1 MNLVWSLS
9 ALVQGLVAG
18 IATLVVLAIRAAI
31 GGASG
36 LAFADLWTAL
46 AVGIA
51 VGFVSFALPK
61 LTAWQIRR
69 ATGLA
74 PRHPLATSAF
84 PGRAGPPIADES
96 RTRASGGMD
105 RFDRFTDR
113 ARRVLTLAQDE
124 AQRFD
129 HSYISTEHLL
139 LGLLR
144 ETDGT
149 AALVLANL
157 DVEPTKVRQAV
168 EFIVGR
174 GDRPVVGEIGL
185 TSGGKRVIELAID
198 EARSLDQRHIG
209 TEHLLLGLVRETE
222 GIAAGVLESMG
233 VTVDRARAEVARV
246 IASGNDPG

>member
-1 MNLVWSLS
+1 MNLTWSLS
-9 ALVQGLVAG
+9 ALVQGLVSG

-31 GGASG
+31 DGATG
-36 LAFADLWTAL
+36 LSFADLWTAL
-46 AVGIA
+46 GVGIA

-61 LTAWQIRR
+61 LAAWQIRR
-69 ATGLA
+69 ATGLGRGHPMA
-74 PRHPLATSAF
+74 PSAF
-84 PGRAGPPIADES
+84 ASEAGPRIADEP

-129 HSYISTEHLL
+129 HSYISTEHML

-157 DVEPTKVRQAV
+157 DVEPAKVRRAV

-174 GDRPVVGEIGL
+174 GDRPVVGEVGL

-198 EARSLDQRHIG
+198 EARSLAHRYIG
-209 TEHLLLGLVRETE
+209 SEHLLLGLVRETD

-246 IASGNDPG
+246 IASGNDLG

>member
-1 MNLVWSLS
+1 
-9 ALVQGLVAG
+9 
-18 IATLVVLAIRAAI
+18 
-31 GGASG
+31 
-36 LAFADLWTAL
+36 
-46 AVGIA
+46 
-51 VGFVSFALPK
+51 
-61 LTAWQIRR
+61 
-69 ATGLA
+69 
-74 PRHPLATSAF
+74 
-84 PGRAGPPIADES
+84 
-96 RTRASGGMD
+96 MD

-157 DVEPTKVRQAV
+157 DVEPMKVKQAV

-185 TSGGKRVIELAID
+185 TPGGKRVIELAIV
-198 EARSLDQRHIG
+198 EARSLDHHHIG